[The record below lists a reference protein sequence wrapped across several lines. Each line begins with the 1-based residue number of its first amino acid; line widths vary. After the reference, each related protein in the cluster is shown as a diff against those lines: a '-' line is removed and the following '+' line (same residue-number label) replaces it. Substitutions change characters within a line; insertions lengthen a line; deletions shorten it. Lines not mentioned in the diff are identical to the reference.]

1 MKLSG
6 GFRISAREQSYED
19 VKPYAV
25 ELLNAFGVN
34 RCIWGSDWSFLN
46 PDVGP
51 EKRPM
56 KIAPVE
62 YGREA
67 SVFSGWVPSEEVR
80 QKILWDNP
88 SRFFGF
94 SKSAKLGELSV
105 AF

>member
-1 MKLSG
+1 
-6 GFRISAREQSYED
+6 
-19 VKPYAV
+19 
-25 ELLNAFGVN
+25 
-34 RCIWGSDWSFLN
+34 
-46 PDVGP
+46 
-51 EKRPM
+51 M